1 MGGFH
6 AFNPSPTPSSVTTHR
21 ALWAALPLGGHTTP
35 KGVLKVWC
43 EPSCGSR
50 GVGPERPAWV

>member
-1 MGGFH
+1 MGDLQGEVMGGFH

-21 ALWAALPLGGHTTP
+21 APWAALPLGGHTTP

-43 EPSCGSR
+43 EPSC
-50 GVGPERPAWV
+50 